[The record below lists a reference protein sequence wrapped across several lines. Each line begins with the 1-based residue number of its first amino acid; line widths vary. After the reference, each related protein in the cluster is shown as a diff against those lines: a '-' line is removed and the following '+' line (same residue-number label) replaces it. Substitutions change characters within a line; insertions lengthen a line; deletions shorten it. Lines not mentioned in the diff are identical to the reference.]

1 MDQFSIIDRNKGMCC
16 A

>member
-1 MDQFSIIDRNKGMCC
+1 MDQFSIIDRNKGICC